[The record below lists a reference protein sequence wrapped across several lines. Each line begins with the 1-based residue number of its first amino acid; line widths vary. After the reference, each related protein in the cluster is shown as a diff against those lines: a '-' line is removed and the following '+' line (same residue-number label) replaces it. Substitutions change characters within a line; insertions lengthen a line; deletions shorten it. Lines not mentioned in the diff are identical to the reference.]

1 MESGQQ
7 KNPVLVTGATG
18 FIGAHLVNQ
27 LVRAGVPVRAFV
39 RSPEKAAVWQKQGVE
54 IFRGDLRDLVRVEE
68 ACSGVD
74 VIYHAGELPNTTK
87 RAVKHNMELVR
98 RLVGRA
104 LHKRRKRLVL
114 LSSISVAGIPSQSP
128 ATEETPPARKLRDPY
143 TTYKYKSEQMMRAAH
158 LEDGLDYCIVRP
170 ALVYGP
176 GSSHLMRLIDFLHK
190 YGKIGLPF
198 VGRGDKIIPLV
209 HAEDLARL
217 LVSVGY
223 DPKAQAKVIHAVDD
237 NRTTVR
243 DLLERTAQQLGIV
256 LKIRP
261 MPRFLLK
268 ALAVPVDAV
277 SDLLGF
283 PFGIGGMLDIAQSD
297 LVFSNARMKSRM
309 PGPLRYPTIKEGLPT
324 LIEWYRAEKAGKS
337 ASSG

>member
-1 MESGQQ
+1 MESDQQ

-18 FIGAHLVNQ
+18 FIGSHLVNQ
-27 LVRAGVPVRAFV
+27 FLRAEVPVRAFV
-39 RSPEKAAVWQKQGVE
+39 RSPEKAAAWKKQGVE
-54 IFRGDLRDLVRVEE
+54 IFHGDLRDLVRVEE
-68 ACSGVD
+68 ACAGVD

-98 RLVGRA
+98 RLAGRA
-104 LHKRRKRLVL
+104 LHHRRKRLVF
-114 LSSISVAGIPSQSP
+114 LSSISVVGIPSQSP
-128 ATEETPPARKLRDPY
+128 ATEETPPAKKLHDPY
-143 TTYKYKSEQMMRAAH
+143 TTYKYKSEQLLRAAH
-158 LEDGLDYCIVRP
+158 LEDGLDYTIVRP

-176 GSSHLMRLIDFLHK
+176 HSVHLKGLIDFMDK

-217 LVSVGY
+217 LVSAGY
-223 DPKAQAKVIHAVDD
+223 DPKARAKIIHAVDD
-237 NRTTVR
+237 NRVTVR
-243 DLLERTAQQLGIV
+243 DFLERIAQQLGIV

-283 PFGIGGMLDIAQSD
+283 PFGIGGMLDIAHAD
-297 LVFSNARMKSRM
+297 LVFSNVRMKSRM

-324 LIEWYRAEKAGKS
+324 LIEWYRAEKAGRD
-337 ASSG
+337 AG